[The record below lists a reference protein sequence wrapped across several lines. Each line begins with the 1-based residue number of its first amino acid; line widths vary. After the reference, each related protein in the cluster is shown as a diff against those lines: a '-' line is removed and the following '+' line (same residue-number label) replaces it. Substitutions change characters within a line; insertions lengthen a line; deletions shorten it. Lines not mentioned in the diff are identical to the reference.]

1 MRRPKSQLN
10 KFIRNTAIAFA
21 LFLLIAGIFSLY
33 NTDSSQKPVDISL
46 NKLVEQINKEQVK
59 SVQVIDNNLE
69 ITLKSGEKEKTQ
81 KEQESSLSETLKNY
95 GVKSEKL
102 AQIQINIKD
111 TSASKIWGNIFVI
124 LIPVLFIIGLFYFMG
139 RQMKGA
145 AGKALKFGE
154 ATARMFKGKS
164 KERKTFRDV
173 AGVKEAKEEL
183 IEVVDF
189 LRNPGKYLKIGARI
203 PRGVLLVGSPGT
215 GKTLLAK
222 AVANEANVPF
232 LSMSGSEFMELF
244 VGVGASRV
252 RDLFNKAKKEAPSI
266 IFIDEIDSIGGQ
278 RGMGI
283 TAHEEREQT
292 LNQILAEMDGF
303 TTDDRVIV
311 MAATNRPDLLDLAL
325 LRPGRFDRTI
335 VLNLPDIKERE
346 AILKI
351 HCRNKPLDESVDFK
365 ELAERTPG
373 FSGADL
379 ANMVNEAAILTAKN
393 GKKKVSQKEM
403 LASIDKVLLG
413 PERKSHVLSKKEKRI
428 AAFHEA
434 GHALV
439 SHFLP
444 YTDPIRKVSIVA
456 RGIAGGFTLKLPEEE
471 KHMYSKA
478 EFLDELA
485 VLLAG
490 YATEKETFKDITTGA
505 ANDLVRATKLA
516 RDLVTVYGM
525 SELGPVVL
533 GEKRRLKFLNLSGE
547 EERNYSEETATKIDK
562 EISKLINQAQ
572 EKAKDIVK
580 NNKKRLDQL
589 AEVLIKKETIERK
602 EFEKIMGKKKK
613 KLGM

>member
-33 NTDSSQKPVDISL
+33 NTDSSQKPTDVSL
-46 NKLVEQINKEQVK
+46 DKLVEQINEEQVK
-59 SVQVIDNNLE
+59 SIQVIDNNLE

-102 AQIQINIKD
+102 AQIQINVKD
-111 TSASKIWGNIFVI
+111 TSASKIWGNIFVF
-124 LIPVLFIIGLFYFMG
+124 LIPILFILGLFYFMG

-154 ATARMFKGKS
+154 ATAKMFKGKS
-164 KERKTFRDV
+164 KERKTFKDV

-203 PRGVLLVGSPGT
+203 PRGVLLVGPPGT

-346 AILKI
+346 AILEI

-379 ANMVNEAAILTAKN
+379 ANMVNEAAILTARN

-444 YTDPIRKVSIVA
+444 HTDPIRKVSIVA

-478 EFLDELA
+478 EFLDELT

-516 RDLVTVYGM
+516 RDLVTEYGM

-533 GEKRRLKFLNLSGE
+533 GEKHRLKFLNLPGA

-572 EKAKDIVK
+572 EKAKEIIK
-580 NNKKRLDQL
+580 NYKNKLNQL
-589 AEVLIKKETIERK
+589 AEVLVKKETIERK
-602 EFEKIMGKKKK
+602 EFEKIMEKKKE

>member
-292 LNQILAEMDGF
+292 LNQLLAEMDGF

-602 EFEKIMGKKKK
+602 EFEKIMGKKKE

>member
-1 MRRPKSQLN
+1 MRKPKSQLN

-33 NTDSSQKPVDISL
+33 NTNSSQKPTDVSL
-46 NKLVEQINKEQVK
+46 DKLVEQINKEQVK
-59 SVQVIDNNLE
+59 SIQVIDNNLE

-111 TSASKIWGNIFVI
+111 TSASKIWGNIFVF
-124 LIPVLFIIGLFYFMG
+124 LIPILFILGLVYFMS

-154 ATARMFKGKS
+154 ATAKMFKGKS
-164 KERKTFRDV
+164 KERKTFKDV

-335 VLNLPDIKERE
+335 ILNLPDIKERE

-351 HCRNKPLDESVDFK
+351 HCRDKPLDESVAFK

-379 ANMVNEAAILTAKN
+379 ANMVNEAAILTAKK

-444 YTDPIRKVSIVA
+444 HTDPIRKVSIVA

-490 YATEKETFKDITTGA
+490 YATEKETFGDITTGA

-516 RDLVTVYGM
+516 RDLVTEYGM

-533 GEKRRLKFLNLSGE
+533 GEKHRLRFLNFPGT

-572 EKAKDIVK
+572 EKSKEIIK
-580 NNKKRLDQL
+580 NHKKKLEQL
-589 AEVLIKKETIERK
+589 AEALVKKETIERK
-602 EFEKIMGKKKK
+602 EFEKIMEKKKE